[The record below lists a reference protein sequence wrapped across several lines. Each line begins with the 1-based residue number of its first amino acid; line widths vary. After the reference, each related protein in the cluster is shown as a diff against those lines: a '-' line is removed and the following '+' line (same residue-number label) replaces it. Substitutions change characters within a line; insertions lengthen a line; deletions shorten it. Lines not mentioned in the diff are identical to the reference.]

1 MLLNSRNVYN
11 KLIFDVGITA
21 FELND
26 TLQIEELRKELSVD
40 EYFGIIW
47 SGSKKFIHKI
57 NGKEYSVI
65 NWDSQKSFS
74 FYSSQYLSR
83 FCETN

>member
-26 TLQIEELRKELSVD
+26 ILQIEELRKEFYVNFALD
-40 EYFGIIW
+40 LGY
-47 SGSKKFIHKI
+47 
-57 NGKEYSVI
+57 KE
-65 NWDSQKSFS
+65 
-74 FYSSQYLSR
+74 
-83 FCETN
+83 